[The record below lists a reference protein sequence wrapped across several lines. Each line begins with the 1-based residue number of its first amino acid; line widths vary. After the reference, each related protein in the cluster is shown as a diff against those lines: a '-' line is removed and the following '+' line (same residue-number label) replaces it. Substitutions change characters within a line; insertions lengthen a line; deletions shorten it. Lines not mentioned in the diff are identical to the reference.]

1 VSFLARALESRPDTD
16 FTDIDALSVRYEG
29 VPYEDRSYRGVTVL
43 AEIESWHTWGDP
55 AAEA

>member
-1 VSFLARALESRPDTD
+1 
-16 FTDIDALSVRYEG
+16 